1 MRISLLAKA
10 LAQAIDLQLV
20 DEEWRWHKS
29 GAQGSIRLCSAVQ
42 DLKQFYP

>member
-1 MRISLLAKA
+1 LLAKA

-29 GAQGSIRLCSAVQ
+29 AQDKIRLCSAVE
-42 DLKQFYP
+42 DLKHIDIYP